1 MEEKDLLSYL
11 DKLENLIKQGNINF
25 AKKSINEELE
35 KLKKIS

>member
-11 DKLENLIKQGNINF
+11 DKLENLIKQGNIDF

>member
-35 KLKKIS
+35 KLKKIY